1 MKVAPY
7 PLPKPPKSDKPMAD
21 NPNGEKYPFADEGVT
36 NGIREATLT
45 AKPYP
50 IKGWFVY
57 STNILYALPNPAE
70 TLKAID
76 KLDLLVVIDTM
87 PSEIT
92 GYADVVLPEV
102 TFFERYEQLQVGYGR
117 RGWTS
122 LRQPVMPAP
131 QDQRPNW
138 WIAKQLAAKLG
149 IPECLPFADIEDF
162 LRFRVEKSGMN
173 WAELKRDGVIMAK
186 PEPIYV
192 EDGAELRFDTPSGKV
207 EFWSDQLQAKGFDP
221 VPRYTPPAKGPDG
234 YLPLITGR
242 APVHTFSRTQN
253 NPILYQLMRENEV
266 WVNSAT
272 AAKAGLANGEYV
284 QLKNQDGV
292 VSNRIRVKATQRIS
306 PDCVYMVYGF
316 GHTSKPLHN
325 AYLKGANATQL
336 TTRYVTDPLMGG
348 TSLHSNFVTFLKGA

>member
-117 RGWTS
+117 RGLDIAAPTGDAGAAGPEGPTGGS
-122 LRQPVMPAP
+122 RSSSPRSSAFRSACRLR
-131 QDQRPNW
+131 
-138 WIAKQLAAKLG
+138 
-149 IPECLPFADIEDF
+149 
-162 LRFRVEKSGMN
+162 
-173 WAELKRDGVIMAK
+173 
-186 PEPIYV
+186 
-192 EDGAELRFDTPSGKV
+192 T
-207 EFWSDQLQAKGFDP
+207 
-221 VPRYTPPAKGPDG
+221 
-234 YLPLITGR
+234 
-242 APVHTFSRTQN
+242 SRTSFASASR
-253 NPILYQLMRENEV
+253 NPE
-266 WVNSAT
+266 
-272 AAKAGLANGEYV
+272 
-284 QLKNQDGV
+284 
-292 VSNRIRVKATQRIS
+292 
-306 PDCVYMVYGF
+306 
-316 GHTSKPLHN
+316 
-325 AYLKGANATQL
+325 
-336 TTRYVTDPLMGG
+336 
-348 TSLHSNFVTFLKGA
+348 

>member
-1 MKVAPY
+1 
-7 PLPKPPKSDKPMAD
+7 
-21 NPNGEKYPFADEGVT
+21 
-36 NGIREATLT
+36 
-45 AKPYP
+45 
-50 IKGWFVY
+50 
-57 STNILYALPNPAE
+57 
-70 TLKAID
+70 
-76 KLDLLVVIDTM
+76 
-87 PSEIT
+87 
-92 GYADVVLPEV
+92 
-102 TFFERYEQLQVGYGR
+102 
-117 RGWTS
+117 
-122 LRQPVMPAP
+122 
-131 QDQRPNW
+131 
-138 WIAKQLAAKLG
+138 
-149 IPECLPFADIEDF
+149 
-162 LRFRVEKSGMN
+162 MN

-348 TSLHSNFVTFLKGA
+348 TSLHSNFVTFVKGA